1 MPYILQTNHLTKTIG
16 GKDLVNDVSLHIK
29 KGEIYGFL
37 GPNGAGKTTVMK
49 MITNLWKPTGGSV
62 EIFGETLTPKSYE
75 VLKRIG
81 SIIEFPAFYEHLS
94 GYENLKL
101 HAEYM
106 GYYHHGSI
114 EQALELLDL
123 TDSAGKPVKNYSLGM
138 KERLG
143 IARAVLARPELLILD
158 EPTNGLDPVGMKQI
172 RDLMKTLCTEYETTV
187 MMSTHILSEIES
199 IADTVG
205 VIHHGRLKKEISMKE
220 IEQMSLA
227 YTELSV
233 PDQKKA
239 AYVLA
244 EKLGMTNFKI
254 VGDGQIRIYDTRV
267 SAQELSEVL
276 VLNGV
281 SVAALGKKA
290 ETLEDYFLK
299 MTEEG

>member
-1 MPYILQTNHLTKTIG
+1 
-16 GKDLVNDVSLHIK
+16 
-29 KGEIYGFL
+29 
-37 GPNGAGKTTVMK
+37 
-49 MITNLWKPTGGSV
+49 
-62 EIFGETLTPKSYE
+62 
-75 VLKRIG
+75 
-81 SIIEFPAFYEHLS
+81 
-94 GYENLKL
+94 
-101 HAEYM
+101 
-106 GYYHHGSI
+106 
-114 EQALELLDL
+114 
-123 TDSAGKPVKNYSLGM
+123 
-138 KERLG
+138 
-143 IARAVLARPELLILD
+143 
-158 EPTNGLDPVGMKQI
+158 
-172 RDLMKTLCTEYETTV
+172 
-187 MMSTHILSEIES
+187 
-199 IADTVG
+199 
-205 VIHHGRLKKEISMKE
+205 MKE